1 MALSRITTALSV
13 RKRLI
18 VLALVPVFGFAAIGF
33 AYVSS
38 ERTVEAAFDSVIK
51 LFARSLVPDGYL
63 FLGHSESL
71 IDRTSEFEPVVDG
84 SVIYRRAAAA

>member
-1 MALSRITTALSV
+1 
-13 RKRLI
+13 
-18 VLALVPVFGFAAIGF
+18 
-33 AYVSS
+33 
-38 ERTVEAAFDSVIK
+38 VIK

-84 SVIYRRAAAA
+84 SVIYRKAASGP